1 MSLIGFIDVFTLDA
15 NASNPTT
22 VVLEEDN
29 IAIPTDRNALYKQ
42 VTGFLSAKVDSPDV
56 TCDESDPD
64 MPDDCLTYQDP
75 STGQWYK
82 YYYPNDD
89 TTQYLYE
96 TYPNQISPIDGV
108 TDQHFI
114 VWMRTEA
121 LPTFRKLYGKIPGNL
136 NNGGGRFVINIT
148 ANFEVNSFKGKKSL
162 VISNL
167 GSFGGK
173 NPFPGQ
179 VFITLSTF
187 SLIFGLFLVAREL
200 GYIPPLLKRSRD

>member
-1 MSLIGFIDVFTLDA
+1 MFKLDA
-15 NASNPTT
+15 PASHPTS
-22 VVLEEDN
+22 VVLEENN

-42 VTGFLSAKVDSPDV
+42 VSGFYSAEVSGPDV
-56 TCDESDPD
+56 PCNGTTESK
-64 MPDDCLTYQDP
+64 MPDDCKTYQDP
-75 STGQWYK
+75 NTGTWYK
-82 YYYPNDD
+82 FYYPNDD
-89 TTQYLYE
+89 TVQYLYE
-96 TYPNQISPIDGV
+96 SYPNQISPIDGV

-136 NNGGGRFVINIT
+136 GSEGGKFVVNVT

-167 GSFGGK
+167 GGFGGK

-179 VFITLSTF
+179 VFITLGTF
-187 SLIFGLFLVAREL
+187 SLVFGLFLVAREM
-200 GYIPPLLKRSRD
+200 GYIPALLKTARD